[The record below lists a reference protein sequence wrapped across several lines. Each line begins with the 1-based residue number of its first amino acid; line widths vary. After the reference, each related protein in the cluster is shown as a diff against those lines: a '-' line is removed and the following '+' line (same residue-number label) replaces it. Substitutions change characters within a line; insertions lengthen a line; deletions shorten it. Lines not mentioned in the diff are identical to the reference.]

1 MISMSTF
8 GDGTIEEYVFEEL
21 RYMVEQRYGKDIWDL
36 SKEEMLEV
44 VHILLKIAEYISED

>member
-8 GDGTIEEYVFEEL
+8 GDGTIEECVFGEL
-21 RYMVEQRYGKDIWDL
+21 RSRVEQEYGKDFWDL

>member
-1 MISMSTF
+1 MSTF
-8 GDGTIEEYVFEEL
+8 GDETIEEYVFEEL
-21 RYMVEQRYGKDIWDL
+21 RYRVEQRYGKDIWDL